1 MSILSTFFH
10 RVADIVTN
18 AVQKAPAEQQAPISD
33 AAAQLRAAAQAT
45 EAALP
50 VAVKIGVDLM
60 LADFGWGQYIPNANG
75 MIDLFIADLTARKT
89 KAA

>member
-1 MSILSTFFH
+1 MSLVSTWFH
-10 RVADIVTN
+10 KLADIVTN
-18 AVQKAPAEQQAPISD
+18 AVQKAPADQQAPIND
-33 AAAQLRAAAQAT
+33 AASQLRAAAQAT

-60 LADFGWGQYIPNANG
+60 LADFGWGAYIPNANG
-75 MIDLFIADLTARKT
+75 FLDLVIADLTARKS